1 VAILTNDARARRSQR
16 PPRIVAY
23 IETHVLIP
31 PTSYACSLAR
41 FVTTSLYSATVSQA
55 LRQPLRAGGLLER
68 SWQNPKNLASR
79 ISDLLDR
86 ETAPNARDMQ
96 NLKFMVNVRRLTVLS
111 IRPYSSAQNT
121 PISSSFVSRY
131 LDCGSRS
138 VGGKLAD
145 PGCLHK
151 LEIEVQDCGT

>member
-1 VAILTNDARARRSQR
+1 MAILTNDARARRSQR

-31 PTSYACSLAR
+31 PTSYACFLAR
-41 FVTTSLYSATVSQA
+41 SVTTSLYSATVSQA
-55 LRQPLRAGGLLER
+55 LRQPLRAGGLLETF
-68 SWQNPKNLASR
+68 LAKPQEPR
-79 ISDLLDR
+79 LEDLGPLGPR
-86 ETAPNARDMQ
+86 NRPNARDMQ

-111 IRPYSSAQNT
+111 IRPYSTAQNT

-138 VGGKLAD
+138 VGGKRAD